1 MFLQNSAFFKKLNLK
16 MVSSQFY
23 IDLLIIINTEL
34 LEKFKDES
42 KTFQVS
48 INQKILSIYLIL
60 ENVIDS
66 ESYINGQLH
75 H

>member
-1 MFLQNSAFFKKLNLK
+1 

-34 LEKFKDES
+34 LEKSKDES